1 LEAEGGGDGAVG
13 GGGGGDDDGGG
24 GGLSCKAGSSSWS
37 IQQLLY

>member
-13 GGGGGDDDGGG
+13 GGGGGGG

-37 IQQLLY
+37 IQ